1 MQKEWHK
8 DTSLKWKRKK
18 DIESLVFN
26 VANWCM
32 HNLPSNEKLP
42 KVWVDWKRQKR
53 CYGEYDYTD
62 NEIIVYPLIHEKV
75 EDIIDTTIHEWIHFL
90 QDNNEIIE
98 KEETYKFY
106 KSANP
111 IELEAVELAK
121 KYTKKCIKDI
131 YKNGKLHFIS

>member
-1 MQKEWHK
+1 MQKEWHR
-8 DTSLKWKRKK
+8 DTSLRWKRRK
-18 DIESLVFN
+18 DIESLVFD

-32 HNLPSNEKLP
+32 KNLSSNEKLP
-42 KVWVDWKRQKR
+42 KVWTDWKRQNR

-62 NEIIVYPLIHEKV
+62 NEITVYPLIHEKV

-90 QDNNEIIE
+90 QDTEEIIE
-98 KEETYKFY
+98 KEKTYKFY

-121 KYTKKCIKDI
+121 KYTKRYLKENKQ
-131 YKNGKLHFIS
+131 

>member
-1 MQKEWHK
+1 MQKEWHR
-8 DTSLKWKRKK
+8 DTSLRWKRRK
-18 DIESLVFN
+18 DIESLVFD
-26 VANWCM
+26 VAKWCM

-42 KVWVDWKRQKR
+42 KVWTDWKRQNR

-62 NEIIVYPLIHEKV
+62 NEITVYPLIHEKV

-90 QDNNEIIE
+90 QDTEEIIE
-98 KEETYKFY
+98 KEKTYKFY

-121 KYTKKCIKDI
+121 KYTKRYLKENKQ
-131 YKNGKLHFIS
+131 

>member
-1 MQKEWHK
+1 MLNEWNK
-8 DTSLKWKRKK
+8 NTPLRWKRRK
-18 DIESLVFN
+18 DIESLVFD

-32 HNLPSNEKLP
+32 HNLPSDEKLP

-62 NEIIVYPLIHEKV
+62 NKIMVYPLIHERV

-98 KEETYKFY
+98 KEEKYKFY

-121 KYTKKCIKDI
+121 KYTKRYLKENKQ
-131 YKNGKLHFIS
+131 

>member
-1 MQKEWHK
+1 MQKGWHR
-8 DTSLKWKRKK
+8 DTPLRWKRKR
-18 DIESLVFN
+18 DVESLVFD

-32 HNLPSNEKLP
+32 NNLSSNEKLP
-42 KVWVDWKRQKR
+42 KVWADWKRQNR

-62 NEIIVYPLIHEKV
+62 NEITVYPLIHENVK
-75 EDIIDTTIHEWIHFL
+75 DIIDTTIHEWIHFL

-98 KEETYKFY
+98 KEEKYKFY

-121 KYTKKCIKDI
+121 KYTKRYLKENKQ
-131 YKNGKLHFIS
+131 

>member
-8 DTSLKWKRKK
+8 DTTLRWKRRR
-18 DIESLVFN
+18 DVESLVFD

-42 KVWVDWKRQKR
+42 KVWTDWKRQNR

-62 NEIIVYPLIHEKV
+62 NKIIVYPLIHEKV

-98 KEETYKFY
+98 KEERYKFY

-121 KYTKKCIKDI
+121 KYTKKYLKEN
-131 YKNGKLHFIS
+131 KQ

>member
-1 MQKEWHK
+1 MIKEWHEE
-8 DTSLKWKRKK
+8 TLLKWKRRR
-18 DIESLVFN
+18 DVEQLTFT

-32 HNLPSNEKLP
+32 CNLPSNEKLP
-42 KVWVDWKRQKR
+42 KLWIDWKRQNR

-62 NEIIVYPLIHEKV
+62 NEITVYPLIHKKV
-75 EDIIDTTIHEWIHFL
+75 KDIIDTIIHEWIHFL
-90 QDNNEIIE
+90 QDTEEIIE
-98 KEETYKFY
+98 KEEKYTFY

-111 IELEAVELAK
+111 IEIEAIELAK